1 MILIYWKI
9 VIMMV
14 LIVKQIIE
22 HVHCEKLV
30 LDNQANVEILQ
41 DLILGQVEVQE
52 CQELLD
58 SSLFLPVE
66 HIEGSL
72 TMLTDPP
79 NSSVNDFMGDLAY
92 DHDDANKNDMTESQ
106 TIPTD
111 HPNSS
116 VETDANNNDIDSI
129 QDQHKEESAE
139 EYSSETDFLQTPKR
153 IRSNSSGKFE
163 MKLSG
168 TPTQLL
174 RRKRDRER
182 KQLNKGL
189 SLFDKMAK
197 FANANEEDTTYFV
210 MFKKG
215 QEVHF
220 CGSKEYVAKF
230 KNNEALNEFSEAM
243 IETREEP
250 LLRKI
255 NIAAAKKKAVK
266 PSPSKG
272 NGNMSFLPGLNLQ
285 LHQKEVLKA
294 TTPTGQ
300 EESIAINQ
308 DTIVNLKS
316 RIFVRQRR
324 KNPNDRC
331 KEMVENNIENEMPT
345 KKGKGRGR
353 GRGRAK

>member
-66 HIEGSL
+66 HIE
-72 TMLTDPP
+72 
-79 NSSVNDFMGDLAY
+79 
-92 DHDDANKNDMTESQ
+92 ESQ